1 MKKLTLNNDRQQME
15 ALYILLHMGNT
26 ESLMRA
32 LQLPL
37 YLRYA
42 HKINHSLLECFRIGG
57 TNKE

>member
-42 HKINHSLLECFRIGG
+42 HKINHSLIS
-57 TNKE
+57 NV